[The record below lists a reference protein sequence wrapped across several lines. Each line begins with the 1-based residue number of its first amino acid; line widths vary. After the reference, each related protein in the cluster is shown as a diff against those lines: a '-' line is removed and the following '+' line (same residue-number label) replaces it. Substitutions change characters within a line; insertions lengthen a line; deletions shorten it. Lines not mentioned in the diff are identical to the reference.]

1 MMQRPCI
8 AEKGSKRVLLVDG
21 KPFIMLAGEVHNS
34 DSSSPAY
41 MEHIWDTADALGM
54 NSLLLPVTWEIIEP
68 VEGEFHFEVVDQLI
82 DQARAHNMRIGV
94 LWFGSFKNA
103 ECMYVPEWVK
113 RDTERFHRAQIVKGK
128 NKAGRRVSPTLPVTI
143 PYTSIS
149 YLSENTMQADA
160 RAFAKLM
167 EHIGAYDG
175 EHGTVITVQ
184 VENETGLL
192 GNAREVSDEADAA
205 FAENVPQEFV
215 TYMKEHTEYMEE
227 DVRAAVEAGA
237 MSGSWREVFGAV
249 AEELFSAYHIASYV
263 EYVAKAGK
271 EVYDLPMAV
280 NCWLDKE
287 ADHPGDYPSGGPVAR
302 VHEVWDYCAPSID
315 VYCPDIYV
323 PYFNKVCDRFV
334 KSGTN
339 PLYIPEAATH
349 SYAAP
354 RMVYTV
360 GHYHAMC
367 YSPFGFDDIGKP
379 FSAAQGFLFGMDVTD
394 PALKTPQNFE
404 EYAALGNLLREAM
417 PLIAERYGTKELQ
430 AVSAEHETEAKAA
443 LHLPEDMN
451 PMQRMMAEAAAS
463 TKMIFGDLGV
473 TANFGSM
480 MRQRNDGALL
490 IFQTG
495 ENEVCM
501 IGEQCDISLFS
512 ADTDKTNLDILLL
525 EEGTFEKGAFIP
537 GRRFNGDESA
547 QLKLE
552 KPGALRLRW
561 FTYE

>member
-1 MMQRPCI
+1 MERPCI
-8 AEKGSKRVLLVDG
+8 AEKGNQKVLLVDG
-21 KPFIMLAGEVHNS
+21 KPFIMLAGEIHNS

-41 MEHIWDTADALGM
+41 MEQIWKIADDLGM
-54 NSLLLPVTWEIIEP
+54 NSLLLPVTWEMVEP
-68 VEGEFHFEVVDQLI
+68 VEGEFHFEVLDQLI
-82 DQARAHNMRIGV
+82 DQAREYGMKIGI

-103 ECMYVPEWVK
+103 ECMYAPEWVK
-113 RDTERFHRAQIVKGK
+113 RDLERFHRGQIVKGK

-143 PYTSIS
+143 PYTTIS
-149 YLSENTMQADA
+149 YLSENAMQADA
-160 RAFAKLM
+160 RAFGRM
-167 EHIGAYDG
+167 MQHVCEYD
-175 EHGTVITVQ
+175 EAEGTVITVQ

-205 FAENVPQEFV
+205 FAGEVPQEFAS
-215 TYMKEHTEYMEE
+215 YMRSHTEYMEE

-237 MSGSWREVFGAV
+237 EKGSWSEVFGAA
-249 AEELFSAYHIASYV
+249 AEEIFSAYHVASFV

-271 EVYDLPMAV
+271 DAYDLPMTV
-280 NCWLDKE
+280 NCWLDKA
-287 ADHPGDYPSGGPVAR
+287 ADTPGDYPSGGPVAR

-334 KSGTN
+334 KGGTN

-379 FSAAQGFLFGMDVTD
+379 FSSVQGYLFGMDVTD

-404 EYAALGNLLREAM
+404 EYAALGKILREAM
-417 PLIAERYGTKELQ
+417 PLLAERYGTTDLQ
-430 AVSAEHETEAKAA
+430 AVCAEREAEKKKS
-443 LHLPEDMN
+443 LGLPEDMN
-451 PMQRMMAEAAAS
+451 PMERLMAEAAAT

-473 TANFGSM
+473 SAGFGGM
-480 MRQRNDGALL
+480 MRPRNDGVLL
-490 IFQTG
+490 VCRTK
-495 ENEVCM
+495 ENEVYM
-501 IGEQCDISLFS
+501 IGEQCDIQLFS
-512 ADTDKTNLDILLL
+512 ADREKTNLDILRV
-525 EEGTFEKGAFIP
+525 EEGTFENGAFVP
-537 GRRFNGDESA
+537 GRRFNGDEAA
-547 QLKLE
+547 QLKLD
-552 KPGALRLRW
+552 KPGVLRLQW

>member
-1 MMQRPCI
+1 MERPCI
-8 AEKGSKRVLLVDG
+8 AEKGNQKVLLVDG

-41 MEHIWDTADALGM
+41 MEQIWKIAEELGM
-54 NSLLLPVTWEIIEP
+54 NSLLLPVTWEMVEP
-68 VEGEFHFEVVDQLI
+68 VEGEFHFEVLDQLI
-82 DQARAHNMRIGV
+82 DQAREHGMKIGL

-103 ECMYVPEWVK
+103 ECMYAPEWVK
-113 RDTERFHRAQIVKGK
+113 RDQERFHRGQIVKGK

-143 PYTSIS
+143 PYTTIS
-149 YLSENTMQADA
+149 YLSENAMQADA
-160 RAFAKLM
+160 RAFGKM
-167 EHIGAYDG
+167 MQHVREYDEAY
-175 EHGTVITVQ
+175 GTVITVQ

-205 FAENVPQEFV
+205 FAGEVPQEFAS
-215 TYMKEHTEYMEE
+215 YMRSHTEYMEE

-237 MSGSWREVFGAV
+237 EKGSWRDVFGTA
-249 AEELFSAYHIASYV
+249 AEEIFSAYHVASFV

-271 EVYDLPMAV
+271 DAYDLPMAV
-280 NCWLDKE
+280 NCWLDKA
-287 ADHPGDYPSGGPVAR
+287 ADTPGDYPSGGPVAR

-379 FSAAQGFLFGMDVTD
+379 FSAAQGYLFGMDVTD

-404 EYAALGNLLREAM
+404 EYAALGKILREAM
-417 PLIAERYGTKELQ
+417 PLLAERYGTTDLQ
-430 AVSAEHETEAKAA
+430 AVCAEREAEKKKS
-443 LHLPEDMN
+443 LGLPEDMN
-451 PMQRMMAEAAAS
+451 PMERMLAEAAAA

-473 TANFGSM
+473 SAGFGGM
-480 MRQRNDGALL
+480 MRPRNDGALL
-490 IFQTG
+490 VCRTK
-495 ENEVCM
+495 ENEVYM
-501 IGEQCDISLFS
+501 IGEQCDIQLFS
-512 ADTDKTNLDILLL
+512 TDSEKTNLDILRL
-525 EEGTFEKGAFIP
+525 EEGTFENGVFVP
-537 GRRFNGDESA
+537 GRRFNGDETA
-547 QLKLE
+547 QLKLD
-552 KPGALRLRW
+552 KPGVLRLQW

>member
-1 MMQRPCI
+1 M
-8 AEKGSKRVLLVDG
+8 
-21 KPFIMLAGEVHNS
+21 
-34 DSSSPAY
+34 
-41 MEHIWDTADALGM
+41 
-54 NSLLLPVTWEIIEP
+54 TWEMVEP
-68 VEGEFHFEVVDQLI
+68 VEGEFHFEVLDQLI
-82 DQARAHNMRIGV
+82 DQAREYGMKIGI

-103 ECMYVPEWVK
+103 ECMYAPEWVK
-113 RDTERFHRAQIVKGK
+113 RDLERFHRGQIVKGK

-143 PYTSIS
+143 PYTTIS
-149 YLSENTMQADA
+149 YLSENAMQADA
-160 RAFAKLM
+160 RAFGKM
-167 EHIGAYDG
+167 MQHVREYD
-175 EHGTVITVQ
+175 EAEGTVITVQ

-205 FAENVPQEFV
+205 FAGEVPQEFAS
-215 TYMKEHTEYMEE
+215 YMRSHTEYMEE
-227 DVRAAVEAGA
+227 DIRAAVEAGA
-237 MSGSWREVFGAV
+237 EKGSWSEVFGAA
-249 AEELFSAYHIASYV
+249 AEEIFSAYHVTSFV

-271 EVYDLPMAV
+271 DAYDLPMTA
-280 NCWLDKE
+280 NCWLDKA
-287 ADHPGDYPSGGPVAR
+287 ADTPGDYPSGGPVTR

-379 FSAAQGFLFGMDVTD
+379 FSAAQGYLFGMDVTD

-404 EYAALGNLLREAM
+404 EYAALGKILREAM
-417 PLIAERYGTKELQ
+417 PLLAERYGTTDLQ
-430 AVSAEHETEAKAA
+430 AVCAERETEKKKS
-443 LHLPEDMN
+443 LGLPEDMK
-451 PMQRMMAEAAAS
+451 PMERLMAEAAAT

-473 TANFGSM
+473 SAGFGGM
-480 MRQRNDGALL
+480 MRPRNDGVLL
-490 IFQTG
+490 VCRTK
-495 ENEVCM
+495 ENEVYM
-501 IGEQCDISLFS
+501 IGEQCDIQLFS
-512 ADTDKTNLDILLL
+512 ADSEKTNLDILRL
-525 EEGTFEKGAFIP
+525 EEGTFEHGAFVP
-537 GRRFNGDESA
+537 GRRFNGDEAA
-547 QLKLE
+547 QLKLD
-552 KPGALRLRW
+552 KPGVLRLQW

>member
-1 MMQRPCI
+1 MERPCI
-8 AEKGSKRVLLVDG
+8 AEKGNQKVLLVDG
-21 KPFIMLAGEVHNS
+21 KPFIMLAGEIHNS

-41 MEHIWDTADALGM
+41 MEQIWKIADDLGM
-54 NSLLLPVTWEIIEP
+54 NSLLLPVTWEMVEP
-68 VEGEFHFEVVDQLI
+68 VEGEFHFEVLDQLI
-82 DQARAHNMRIGV
+82 DQAREYGMKIGI

-103 ECMYVPEWVK
+103 ECMYAPEWVK
-113 RDTERFHRAQIVKGK
+113 RDLERFHRGQIVKGK

-143 PYTSIS
+143 PYTTIS
-149 YLSENTMQADA
+149 YLSENAMQADA
-160 RAFAKLM
+160 RAFGKM
-167 EHIGAYDG
+167 MQHVCEYD
-175 EHGTVITVQ
+175 EAEGTVITVQ

-205 FAENVPQEFV
+205 FAGEVPQEFAS
-215 TYMKEHTEYMEE
+215 YMRSHTEYMEE

-237 MSGSWREVFGAV
+237 EKGSWSEVFGAA
-249 AEELFSAYHIASYV
+249 AEEIFSAYHVASFV

-271 EVYDLPMAV
+271 DAYDLPMTV
-280 NCWLDKE
+280 NCWLDKA
-287 ADHPGDYPSGGPVAR
+287 ADTPGDYPSGGPVAR

-334 KSGTN
+334 KGGTN

-379 FSAAQGFLFGMDVTD
+379 FSAAQGYLFGMDVTD

-404 EYAALGNLLREAM
+404 EYAALGKILREAM
-417 PLIAERYGTKELQ
+417 PLLAERYGTTDLQ
-430 AVSAEHETEAKAA
+430 AVCAEREAEKKKS
-443 LHLPEDMN
+443 LGLPEDMN
-451 PMQRMMAEAAAS
+451 PMERLMAEAAAS

-473 TANFGSM
+473 SAGFGGM
-480 MRQRNDGALL
+480 MRPRNDGVLL
-490 IFQTG
+490 VCRTK
-495 ENEVCM
+495 ENEVYM
-501 IGEQCDISLFS
+501 IGEQCDIQLFS
-512 ADTDKTNLDILLL
+512 ADSEKTNLDILRL
-525 EEGTFEKGAFIP
+525 EEGTFENGAFVP
-537 GRRFNGDESA
+537 GRRFNGDEAA
-547 QLKLE
+547 QLKLD
-552 KPGALRLRW
+552 KPGVLRLQW

>member
-1 MMQRPCI
+1 MERPCI
-8 AEKGSKRVLLVDG
+8 AEKGNQKVLLVDG

-41 MEHIWDTADALGM
+41 MEQIWKIADDLGM
-54 NSLLLPVTWEIIEP
+54 NSLLLPVTWEMVEP
-68 VEGEFHFEVVDQLI
+68 VEGEFHFEVLDQLI
-82 DQARAHNMRIGV
+82 DQAREYGMKIGI

-103 ECMYVPEWVK
+103 ECMYAPEWVK
-113 RDTERFHRAQIVKGK
+113 RDLERFHRGQIVKGK

-143 PYTSIS
+143 PYTTIS
-149 YLSENTMQADA
+149 YLSENAMQADA
-160 RAFAKLM
+160 RAFGKM
-167 EHIGAYDG
+167 MQHVCEYD
-175 EHGTVITVQ
+175 EAEGTVITVQ

-205 FAENVPQEFV
+205 FAGEVPQEFAS
-215 TYMKEHTEYMEE
+215 YMRSHTEYMEE
-227 DVRAAVEAGA
+227 DIRAAVEAGA
-237 MSGSWREVFGAV
+237 EKGSWSEVFGAA
-249 AEELFSAYHIASYV
+249 AEEIFSAYHVASFV

-271 EVYDLPMAV
+271 DAYDLPMTV
-280 NCWLDKE
+280 NCWLDKA
-287 ADHPGDYPSGGPVAR
+287 ADTPGDYPSGGPVAR

-334 KSGTN
+334 KGGTN

-379 FSAAQGFLFGMDVTD
+379 FSAAQGYLFGMDVTD

-404 EYAALGNLLREAM
+404 EYAALGKILREAM
-417 PLIAERYGTKELQ
+417 PLLAERYGTTDLQ
-430 AVSAEHETEAKAA
+430 AVCAERETEKKKS
-443 LHLPEDMN
+443 LGLPEDMN
-451 PMQRMMAEAAAS
+451 PMERMMAEAAAT

-473 TANFGSM
+473 SAGFGGM
-480 MRQRNDGALL
+480 MRPRNDGVLL
-490 IFQTG
+490 VCRTK
-495 ENEVCM
+495 ENEVYM
-501 IGEQCDISLFS
+501 IGEQCDIQLFS
-512 ADTDKTNLDILLL
+512 ADSEKTNLDILRV
-525 EEGTFEKGAFIP
+525 EEGTFENGAFVP
-537 GRRFNGDESA
+537 GRRFNGDEAA
-547 QLKLE
+547 QLKLD
-552 KPGALRLRW
+552 KPGVLRLQW

>member
-1 MMQRPCI
+1 MERPCI
-8 AEKGSKRVLLVDG
+8 AEKGNQKVLLVDG

-41 MEHIWDTADALGM
+41 MEQIWKIAEELGM
-54 NSLLLPVTWEIIEP
+54 NSLLLPVTWEMVEP
-68 VEGEFHFEVVDQLI
+68 VEGEFHFEVLDQLI
-82 DQARAHNMRIGV
+82 DQAREYGMKIGL

-103 ECMYVPEWVK
+103 ECMYAPEWVK
-113 RDTERFHRAQIVKGK
+113 RDLERFHRGQIVKGK

-143 PYTSIS
+143 PYTTIS
-149 YLSENTMQADA
+149 YLSENAMQADA
-160 RAFAKLM
+160 RAFGKM
-167 EHIGAYDG
+167 MQHVREYDEAY
-175 EHGTVITVQ
+175 GTVITVQ

-205 FAENVPQEFV
+205 FAGEVPQEFAS
-215 TYMKEHTEYMEE
+215 YMRSHTEYMEE

-237 MSGSWREVFGAV
+237 EKGSWSEVFGAV
-249 AEELFSAYHIASYV
+249 AEEIFSAYHVASFV

-271 EVYDLPMAV
+271 DAYDLPMAV
-280 NCWLDKE
+280 NCWLDKA
-287 ADHPGDYPSGGPVAR
+287 ADTLGDYPSGGPVAR

-379 FSAAQGFLFGMDVTD
+379 FSAAQGYLFGMDVTD

-404 EYAALGNLLREAM
+404 EYAALGKILREAM
-417 PLIAERYGTKELQ
+417 PLLAERYGTTDLQ
-430 AVSAEHETEAKAA
+430 AVCAEREAEKKKS
-443 LHLPEDMN
+443 LGLPEDMN
-451 PMQRMMAEAAAS
+451 PMERMLAEAAAA

-473 TANFGSM
+473 SAGFGGM
-480 MRQRNDGALL
+480 MRPRNDGALL
-490 IFQTG
+490 VCRTK
-495 ENEVCM
+495 ENEVYM
-501 IGEQCDISLFS
+501 IGEQCDIQLFS
-512 ADTDKTNLDILLL
+512 TDSEKTNLDILRL
-525 EEGTFEKGAFIP
+525 EEGTFENGVFVP
-537 GRRFNGDESA
+537 GRRFNGDETA
-547 QLKLE
+547 QLKLD
-552 KPGALRLRW
+552 KPGVLRLQW

>member
-1 MMQRPCI
+1 MERPCI
-8 AEKGSKRVLLVDG
+8 AEKGNQKVLLVDG
-21 KPFIMLAGEVHNS
+21 KPFIMLAGEIHNS

-41 MEHIWDTADALGM
+41 MEQIWKIADDLGM
-54 NSLLLPVTWEIIEP
+54 NSLLLPVTWEMVEP
-68 VEGEFHFEVVDQLI
+68 VEGEFHFEVLDQLI
-82 DQARAHNMRIGV
+82 DQAREYGMKIGI

-103 ECMYVPEWVK
+103 ECMYAPEWVK
-113 RDTERFHRAQIVKGK
+113 RDLERFHRGQIVKGK

-143 PYTSIS
+143 PYTTIS
-149 YLSENTMQADA
+149 YLSENAMQADA
-160 RAFAKLM
+160 RAFGKM
-167 EHIGAYDG
+167 MQHVCEYD
-175 EHGTVITVQ
+175 EAEGTVITVQ

-205 FAENVPQEFV
+205 FAGEVPQEFAS
-215 TYMKEHTEYMEE
+215 YMRSHTEYMEE
-227 DVRAAVEAGA
+227 DIRAAVEAGA
-237 MSGSWREVFGAV
+237 EKGSWSEVFGAA
-249 AEELFSAYHIASYV
+249 AEEIFSAYHVASFV

-271 EVYDLPMAV
+271 DAYDLPMTA
-280 NCWLDKE
+280 NCWLDK
-287 ADHPGDYPSGGPVAR
+287 AVDTPGDYPSGGPVAR

-323 PYFNKVCDRFV
+323 PYFNKVCDSFV

-379 FSAAQGFLFGMDVTD
+379 FSAAQGYLFGMDVTD

-404 EYAALGNLLREAM
+404 EYAALGKILREAM
-417 PLIAERYGTKELQ
+417 PLLAERYGTTDLQ
-430 AVSAEHETEAKAA
+430 AVCAERETEKKKS
-443 LHLPEDMN
+443 LGLPEDMK
-451 PMQRMMAEAAAS
+451 PMERMMAEAAAT

-473 TANFGSM
+473 SAGFGGM
-480 MRQRNDGALL
+480 MRPRNDGVLL
-490 IFQTG
+490 VCRTK
-495 ENEVCM
+495 ENEVYM
-501 IGEQCDISLFS
+501 IGEQCDIQLFS
-512 ADTDKTNLDILLL
+512 ADSEKTNLDILRL
-525 EEGTFEKGAFIP
+525 EEGTFEHGAFVP
-537 GRRFNGDESA
+537 GRRFNGDEAA
-547 QLKLE
+547 QLKLD
-552 KPGALRLRW
+552 KPGVLRLQW

>member
-1 MMQRPCI
+1 MERPCI
-8 AEKGSKRVLLVDG
+8 AEKGNQKVLLVDG
-21 KPFIMLAGEVHNS
+21 KPFIMLAGEIHNS

-41 MEHIWDTADALGM
+41 MEQIWKIADDLGM
-54 NSLLLPVTWEIIEP
+54 NSLLLPVTWEMVEP
-68 VEGEFHFEVVDQLI
+68 VEGEFHFEVLDQLI
-82 DQARAHNMRIGV
+82 DQAREYGMKIGI

-103 ECMYVPEWVK
+103 ECMYAPEWVK
-113 RDTERFHRAQIVKGK
+113 RNLERFHRGQIVKGK

-143 PYTSIS
+143 PYTTIS
-149 YLSENTMQADA
+149 YLSENAMQADA
-160 RAFAKLM
+160 RAFGKM
-167 EHIGAYDG
+167 MQHVCEYD
-175 EHGTVITVQ
+175 EAEGTVITVQ

-205 FAENVPQEFV
+205 FAGEVPQEFAS
-215 TYMKEHTEYMEE
+215 YMRSHTEYMEE

-237 MSGSWREVFGAV
+237 EKGSWSEVFGAA
-249 AEELFSAYHIASYV
+249 AEEIFSAYHVASFV

-271 EVYDLPMAV
+271 DAYDLPMTV
-280 NCWLDKE
+280 NCWLDKA
-287 ADHPGDYPSGGPVAR
+287 ADTPGDYPSGGPVAR

-334 KSGTN
+334 KGGTN

-379 FSAAQGFLFGMDVTD
+379 FSAAQGYLFGMDVTD

-404 EYAALGNLLREAM
+404 EYAALGKILREAM
-417 PLIAERYGTKELQ
+417 PLLAERYGTTDLQ
-430 AVSAEHETEAKAA
+430 AVCAEREAEKKKS
-443 LHLPEDMN
+443 LGLPEDMN
-451 PMQRMMAEAAAS
+451 PMERLMAEAAAS

-473 TANFGSM
+473 SAGFGGM
-480 MRQRNDGALL
+480 MRPRNDGVLL
-490 IFQTG
+490 VCRTK
-495 ENEVCM
+495 ENEVYM
-501 IGEQCDISLFS
+501 IGEQCDIQLFS
-512 ADTDKTNLDILLL
+512 ADSEKTNLDILRL
-525 EEGTFEKGAFIP
+525 EEGTIENGAFVP
-537 GRRFNGDESA
+537 GRRFNGDEAA
-547 QLKLE
+547 QLKLD
-552 KPGALRLRW
+552 KPGVLRLQW

>member
-1 MMQRPCI
+1 MERPCI
-8 AEKGSKRVLLVDG
+8 AEKGNQKVLLVDG
-21 KPFIMLAGEVHNS
+21 KPFIMLAGEIHNS

-41 MEHIWDTADALGM
+41 MEQIWKIADDLGM
-54 NSLLLPVTWEIIEP
+54 NSLLLPVTWEMVEP
-68 VEGEFHFEVVDQLI
+68 VEGEFHFEVLDQLI
-82 DQARAHNMRIGV
+82 DQAREYGMKIGI

-103 ECMYVPEWVK
+103 ECMYAPEWVK
-113 RDTERFHRAQIVKGK
+113 RDLERFHRGQIVKGK

-143 PYTSIS
+143 PYTTIS
-149 YLSENTMQADA
+149 YLSENAMQADA
-160 RAFAKLM
+160 RAFGRM
-167 EHIGAYDG
+167 MQHVCEYD
-175 EHGTVITVQ
+175 EAEGTVITVQ

-205 FAENVPQEFV
+205 FAGEVPQEFAS
-215 TYMKEHTEYMEE
+215 YMRSHTEYMEE

-237 MSGSWREVFGAV
+237 EKGSWSEVFGAA
-249 AEELFSAYHIASYV
+249 AEEIFSAYHVASFV

-271 EVYDLPMAV
+271 DAYDLPMTV
-280 NCWLDKE
+280 NCWLDKA
-287 ADHPGDYPSGGPVAR
+287 ADTPGDYPSGGPVAR

-334 KSGTN
+334 KGGTN

-379 FSAAQGFLFGMDVTD
+379 FSAAQGYLFGMDVTD

-404 EYAALGNLLREAM
+404 EYAALGKILREAM
-417 PLIAERYGTKELQ
+417 PLLAERYGTTDLQ
-430 AVSAEHETEAKAA
+430 AVCAEREAEKKKS
-443 LHLPEDMN
+443 LGLPEDMN
-451 PMQRMMAEAAAS
+451 PMERLMAEAAAT

-473 TANFGSM
+473 SAGFGGM
-480 MRQRNDGALL
+480 MRPRNDGVLL
-490 IFQTG
+490 VCRTK
-495 ENEVCM
+495 ENEVYM
-501 IGEQCDISLFS
+501 IGEQCDIQLFS
-512 ADTDKTNLDILLL
+512 ADSEKTNLDILRV
-525 EEGTFEKGAFIP
+525 EEGTFEHGAFVP
-537 GRRFNGDESA
+537 GRRFNGDEAA
-547 QLKLE
+547 QLKLD
-552 KPGALRLRW
+552 KPGVLRLQW

>member
-1 MMQRPCI
+1 MERPCI
-8 AEKGSKRVLLVDG
+8 AEKGNQKVLLVDG
-21 KPFIMLAGEVHNS
+21 KPFIMLAGEIHNS

-41 MEHIWDTADALGM
+41 MEQIWKIADDLGM
-54 NSLLLPVTWEIIEP
+54 NSLLLPVTWEMVEP
-68 VEGEFHFEVVDQLI
+68 VEGEFHFEVLDQLI
-82 DQARAHNMRIGV
+82 DQAREYGMKIGI

-103 ECMYVPEWVK
+103 ECMYAPEWVK
-113 RDTERFHRAQIVKGK
+113 RDLERFHRGQIVKGK

-143 PYTSIS
+143 PYTTIS
-149 YLSENTMQADA
+149 YLSENAMQADA
-160 RAFAKLM
+160 RAFGKM
-167 EHIGAYDG
+167 MQHVCEYD
-175 EHGTVITVQ
+175 EAEGTVITVQ

-205 FAENVPQEFV
+205 FAGEVPQEFAS
-215 TYMKEHTEYMEE
+215 YMRSHTEYMEE

-237 MSGSWREVFGAV
+237 EKGSWSEVFGAA
-249 AEELFSAYHIASYV
+249 AEEIFSAYHVASFV

-271 EVYDLPMAV
+271 DAYDLPMTV
-280 NCWLDKE
+280 NCWLDKA
-287 ADHPGDYPSGGPVAR
+287 ADTPGDYPSGGPIAR

-334 KSGTN
+334 KGGTN

-379 FSAAQGFLFGMDVTD
+379 FSAAQGYLFGMDVTD

-404 EYAALGNLLREAM
+404 EYAALGKILREAM
-417 PLIAERYGTKELQ
+417 PLLAERYGTTDLQ
-430 AVSAEHETEAKAA
+430 AVCAEREAEKKKS
-443 LHLPEDMN
+443 LGLPEDMN
-451 PMQRMMAEAAAS
+451 PMERLMAEAAAT

-473 TANFGSM
+473 SAGFGGM
-480 MRQRNDGALL
+480 MRPRNDGVLL
-490 IFQTG
+490 VCRTK
-495 ENEVCM
+495 ENEVYM
-501 IGEQCDISLFS
+501 IGEQCDIQLFS
-512 ADTDKTNLDILLL
+512 ADSEKMNLDILRV
-525 EEGTFEKGAFIP
+525 EEGTFENGAFVP
-537 GRRFNGDESA
+537 GRRFNGDEAA
-547 QLKLE
+547 QLKLD
-552 KPGALRLRW
+552 KPGVLRLQW

>member
-1 MMQRPCI
+1 MERPCI
-8 AEKGSKRVLLVDG
+8 AEKGNQKVLLVDG

-41 MEHIWDTADALGM
+41 MEQIWKIAEELGM
-54 NSLLLPVTWEIIEP
+54 NSLLLPVTWEMVEL
-68 VEGEFHFEVVDQLI
+68 VEGEFHFEILDQLI
-82 DQARAHNMRIGV
+82 DQAREHGMKIGL

-103 ECMYVPEWVK
+103 ECMYAPEWVK
-113 RDTERFHRAQIVKGK
+113 RDLERFHRGQIVKGK

-143 PYTSIS
+143 PYTTIS
-149 YLSENTMQADA
+149 YLSENAMQADA
-160 RAFAKLM
+160 RAFGKM
-167 EHIGAYDG
+167 MQHVREYDEAY
-175 EHGTVITVQ
+175 GTVITVQ

-205 FAENVPQEFV
+205 FAGEVPQEFAS
-215 TYMKEHTEYMEE
+215 YMRSHTEYMEE
-227 DVRAAVEAGA
+227 DIRAAVEAGA
-237 MSGSWREVFGAV
+237 EKGSWSEVFGAA
-249 AEELFSAYHIASYV
+249 AEEIFSAYHVASFV

-271 EVYDLPMAV
+271 VAYDLPMTA
-280 NCWLDKE
+280 NCWLDKA
-287 ADHPGDYPSGGPVAR
+287 ADTPGDYPSGGPVAR

-379 FSAAQGFLFGMDVTD
+379 FSAAQGYLFGMDVTD

-404 EYAALGNLLREAM
+404 EYAVLGKILREAM
-417 PLIAERYGTKELQ
+417 PLLAERYGTTDLQ
-430 AVSAEHETEAKAA
+430 AVCAEREAEKKKS
-443 LHLPEDMN
+443 LGLPEDMN
-451 PMQRMMAEAAAS
+451 PMERMLAEAAAA

-473 TANFGSM
+473 SVGFGGM
-480 MRQRNDGALL
+480 MRPRNDGALL
-490 IFQTG
+490 VCRTK
-495 ENEVCM
+495 ENEVYM
-501 IGEQCDISLFS
+501 IGEQCDIQLFS
-512 ADTDKTNLDILLL
+512 TDSEKTNLDILRL
-525 EEGTFEKGAFIP
+525 EEGTFENGVFVP
-537 GRRFNGDESA
+537 GRRFNGDETA
-547 QLKLE
+547 QLKLD
-552 KPGALRLRW
+552 KPGVLRLQW

>member
-1 MMQRPCI
+1 MERPCI
-8 AEKGSKRVLLVDG
+8 TEKGNQKVLLVDG
-21 KPFIMLAGEVHNS
+21 KPFIMLAGEIHNS

-41 MEHIWDTADALGM
+41 MEQIWKIADDLGM
-54 NSLLLPVTWEIIEP
+54 NSLLLPVTWEMVEP
-68 VEGEFHFEVVDQLI
+68 VEGEFHFEVLDQLI
-82 DQARAHNMRIGV
+82 DQAREYGMKIGL

-103 ECMYVPEWVK
+103 ECMYAPEWVK
-113 RDTERFHRAQIVKGK
+113 RDLERFHRGQIVKGK

-143 PYTSIS
+143 PYTTIS
-149 YLSENTMQADA
+149 YLSENAMQADA
-160 RAFAKLM
+160 RAFGKM
-167 EHIGAYDG
+167 MQHVREYDEAY
-175 EHGTVITVQ
+175 GTVITVQ

-205 FAENVPQEFV
+205 FAGEVPQEFASD
-215 TYMKEHTEYMEE
+215 MRSHTEYMEE

-237 MSGSWREVFGAV
+237 EKGSWSEVFGAV
-249 AEELFSAYHIASYV
+249 AEEIFSAYHVASFV

-271 EVYDLPMAV
+271 DAYDLPMAV
-280 NCWLDKE
+280 NCWLDKA
-287 ADHPGDYPSGGPVAR
+287 ADTLGDYPSGGPVAR

-379 FSAAQGFLFGMDVTD
+379 FSAAQGYLFGMDVTD

-404 EYAALGNLLREAM
+404 EYAALGKILREAM
-417 PLIAERYGTKELQ
+417 PLLAERYGTTDLQ
-430 AVSAEHETEAKAA
+430 AVCAEREAEKKKS
-443 LHLPEDMN
+443 LGLPEDMN
-451 PMQRMMAEAAAS
+451 PMERMMAEAAAA

-473 TANFGSM
+473 SAGFGGM
-480 MRQRNDGALL
+480 MRPRNDGALL
-490 IFQTG
+490 VCRTK
-495 ENEVCM
+495 ENEVYM
-501 IGEQCDISLFS
+501 IGEQCDIQLFS
-512 ADTDKTNLDILLL
+512 TDSEKTNLDILRL
-525 EEGTFEKGAFIP
+525 EEGTFENGVFVP
-537 GRRFNGDESA
+537 GRRFNGDETA
-547 QLKLE
+547 QLKLD
-552 KPGALRLRW
+552 KPGVLRLQW

>member
-1 MMQRPCI
+1 MERPCI
-8 AEKGSKRVLLVDG
+8 AEKGNQKVLLVDG
-21 KPFIMLAGEVHNS
+21 KPFIMLAGEIHNS

-41 MEHIWDTADALGM
+41 MEQIWKIADDLGM
-54 NSLLLPVTWEIIEP
+54 NSLLLPVTWEMVEP
-68 VEGEFHFEVVDQLI
+68 VEGEFHFEVLDQLI
-82 DQARAHNMRIGV
+82 DQAREYGMKIGI

-103 ECMYVPEWVK
+103 ECMYAPEWVK
-113 RDTERFHRAQIVKGK
+113 RDLERFHRGQIVKGK

-143 PYTSIS
+143 PYTTIS
-149 YLSENTMQADA
+149 YLSENAMQADA
-160 RAFAKLM
+160 RAFGRM
-167 EHIGAYDG
+167 MQHVCEYD
-175 EHGTVITVQ
+175 EAEGTVITVQ

-205 FAENVPQEFV
+205 FAGEVPQEFAS
-215 TYMKEHTEYMEE
+215 YMRSHTEYMEE
-227 DVRAAVEAGA
+227 DVRAAVEAGTEK
-237 MSGSWREVFGAV
+237 GSWSEVFGAA
-249 AEELFSAYHIASYV
+249 AEEIFSAYHVASFV

-271 EVYDLPMAV
+271 DAYDLPMTV
-280 NCWLDKE
+280 NCWLDKA
-287 ADHPGDYPSGGPVAR
+287 ADTPGDYPSGGPVAR

-334 KSGTN
+334 KGGTN

-379 FSAAQGFLFGMDVTD
+379 FSSVQGYLFGMDVTD

-404 EYAALGNLLREAM
+404 EYAALGKILREAM
-417 PLIAERYGTKELQ
+417 PLLAERYGTTDLQ
-430 AVSAEHETEAKAA
+430 AVCAEREAEKKKS
-443 LHLPEDMN
+443 LGLPEDMN
-451 PMQRMMAEAAAS
+451 PMERMMAEAAAT

-473 TANFGSM
+473 SAGFGGM
-480 MRQRNDGALL
+480 MRPRNDGVLL
-490 IFQTG
+490 VCRTK
-495 ENEVCM
+495 ENEVYM
-501 IGEQCDISLFS
+501 IGEQCDIQLFS
-512 ADTDKTNLDILLL
+512 ADSEKTNLDILRV
-525 EEGTFEKGAFIP
+525 EEGTFENGAFVP
-537 GRRFNGDESA
+537 GRRFNGDEAA
-547 QLKLE
+547 QLKLD
-552 KPGALRLRW
+552 KPGVLRLQW

>member
-1 MMQRPCI
+1 MERPCI
-8 AEKGSKRVLLVDG
+8 TEKGNQKVLLVDG

-41 MEHIWDTADALGM
+41 MEQIWKIADDLGM
-54 NSLLLPVTWEIIEP
+54 NSLLLPVTWEMVEP
-68 VEGEFHFEVVDQLI
+68 VDGEFHFEVLDQLI
-82 DQARAHNMRIGV
+82 DQAREYGMKIGI

-103 ECMYVPEWVK
+103 ECMYAPEWVK
-113 RDTERFHRAQIVKGK
+113 RDLERFHRGQIVKGK

-143 PYTSIS
+143 PYTTIS
-149 YLSENTMQADA
+149 YLSENAMQADA
-160 RAFAKLM
+160 RAFRKM
-167 EHIGAYDG
+167 MQHVCEYD
-175 EHGTVITVQ
+175 EAEGTVITVQ

-205 FAENVPQEFV
+205 FAGEVPQEFAS
-215 TYMKEHTEYMEE
+215 YMRSHTEYMEE

-237 MSGSWREVFGAV
+237 EKGSWSEVFGAA
-249 AEELFSAYHIASYV
+249 AEEIFSAYHVASFV

-271 EVYDLPMAV
+271 DAYDLPMTA
-280 NCWLDKE
+280 NCWLDKA
-287 ADHPGDYPSGGPVAR
+287 ADTPGDYPSGGPVAR

-323 PYFNKVCDRFV
+323 PYFNKVCDSFV

-379 FSAAQGFLFGMDVTD
+379 FSAAQGYLFGMDVTD

-404 EYAALGNLLREAM
+404 EYAALGKILREAM
-417 PLIAERYGTKELQ
+417 PLLAERYGTTDLQ
-430 AVSAEHETEAKAA
+430 AVCAEREAEKKKS
-443 LHLPEDMN
+443 LGLPEDMN
-451 PMQRMMAEAAAS
+451 PMERMMAEAAAT

-473 TANFGSM
+473 SAGFGGM
-480 MRQRNDGALL
+480 MRPRNDGVLL
-490 IFQTG
+490 VCRTK
-495 ENEVCM
+495 ENEVYM
-501 IGEQCDISLFS
+501 IGEQCDIQLFS
-512 ADTDKTNLDILLL
+512 ADSEKTNLDILRL
-525 EEGTFEKGAFIP
+525 EEGTFEKGAFVP
-537 GRRFNGDESA
+537 GRRFNGDEAA
-547 QLKLE
+547 QLKLD
-552 KPGALRLRW
+552 KPGVLRLQW

>member
-1 MMQRPCI
+1 MERPCI
-8 AEKGSKRVLLVDG
+8 TEKGNQKVLLVDG
-21 KPFIMLAGEVHNS
+21 KPFIMLAGEIHNS

-41 MEHIWDTADALGM
+41 MEQIWKIADDLGM
-54 NSLLLPVTWEIIEP
+54 NSLLLPVTWEMVEP
-68 VEGEFHFEVVDQLI
+68 VEGEFHFEVLDQLI
-82 DQARAHNMRIGV
+82 DQAREYGMKIGI

-103 ECMYVPEWVK
+103 ECMYAPEWVK
-113 RDTERFHRAQIVKGK
+113 RDLERFHRGQIVKGK

-143 PYTSIS
+143 PYTTIS
-149 YLSENTMQADA
+149 YLSENAMQADA
-160 RAFAKLM
+160 RAFGKM
-167 EHIGAYDG
+167 MQHVCEYD
-175 EHGTVITVQ
+175 EAEGTVITVQ

-205 FAENVPQEFV
+205 FAGEVPQEFAS
-215 TYMKEHTEYMEE
+215 YMRSHTEYMEE

-237 MSGSWREVFGAV
+237 EKGSWSEVFGAV
-249 AEELFSAYHIASYV
+249 AEEIFSAYHVASFV

-271 EVYDLPMAV
+271 DAYDLPMAV
-280 NCWLDKE
+280 NCWLDKA
-287 ADHPGDYPSGGPVAR
+287 ADTPGDYPSGGPVAR

-379 FSAAQGFLFGMDVTD
+379 FSAAQGYLFGMDVTD

-404 EYAALGNLLREAM
+404 EYAVLGKILREAM
-417 PLIAERYGTKELQ
+417 PLLAERYGTTDLQ
-430 AVSAEHETEAKAA
+430 AVCAEREAEKKKS
-443 LHLPEDMN
+443 LGLPEDMN
-451 PMQRMMAEAAAS
+451 PMERMLAEAAAA

-473 TANFGSM
+473 SVGFGGM
-480 MRQRNDGALL
+480 MRPRNDGALL
-490 IFQTG
+490 VCRTK
-495 ENEVCM
+495 ENEVYM
-501 IGEQCDISLFS
+501 IGEQCDIQLFS
-512 ADTDKTNLDILLL
+512 ADSEKMNLDILRV
-525 EEGTFEKGAFIP
+525 EEGTFENGVFVP
-537 GRRFNGDESA
+537 GRRFNGDEAA
-547 QLKLE
+547 QLKLD
-552 KPGALRLRW
+552 KPGVLRLQW

>member
-1 MMQRPCI
+1 MERPCI
-8 AEKGSKRVLLVDG
+8 TEKGNQKVLLVDG

-41 MEHIWDTADALGM
+41 MEQIWKIADDLGM
-54 NSLLLPVTWEIIEP
+54 NSLLLPVTWEMVEP
-68 VEGEFHFEVVDQLI
+68 VEGEFHFEILDQLI
-82 DQARAHNMRIGV
+82 DQAREHGMKIGL

-103 ECMYVPEWVK
+103 ECMYAPEWVK
-113 RDTERFHRAQIVKGK
+113 RDLERFHRGQIVKGK
-128 NKAGRRVSPTLPVTI
+128 NKAGRKVSPTLPVTI
-143 PYTSIS
+143 PYTTIS
-149 YLSENTMQADA
+149 YLSENAMQADA
-160 RAFAKLM
+160 RAFGKM
-167 EHIGAYDG
+167 MQHVREYDEAY
-175 EHGTVITVQ
+175 GTVITVQ

-205 FAENVPQEFV
+205 FAGEVPQEFAS
-215 TYMKEHTEYMEE
+215 YMRSHTEYMEE

-237 MSGSWREVFGAV
+237 EKSSWSEVFGAV
-249 AEELFSAYHIASYV
+249 AEEIFSAYHVASFV

-271 EVYDLPMAV
+271 DAYNLPMTV
-280 NCWLDKE
+280 NCWLDKA
-287 ADHPGDYPSGGPVAR
+287 ADTPGDYPSGGPVAR

-379 FSAAQGFLFGMDVTD
+379 FSAAQGYLFGMDVTD

-404 EYAALGNLLREAM
+404 EYAALGKILREAM
-417 PLIAERYGTKELQ
+417 PLLAERYGTTDLQ
-430 AVSAEHETEAKAA
+430 AVCAEREAEKKKS
-443 LHLPEDMN
+443 LGLPEDMN
-451 PMQRMMAEAAAS
+451 PMERMLAEAAAA

-473 TANFGSM
+473 SVGFGGM
-480 MRQRNDGALL
+480 MRPRNDGALL
-490 IFQTG
+490 VCRTK
-495 ENEVCM
+495 ENEVYM
-501 IGEQCDISLFS
+501 IGEQCDIQLFS
-512 ADTDKTNLDILLL
+512 TDSEKTNLDILRL
-525 EEGTFEKGAFIP
+525 EEGTFENGVFVP
-537 GRRFNGDESA
+537 GRRFNGDEAA
-547 QLKLE
+547 QLKLD
-552 KPGALRLRW
+552 KPGVLRLQW

>member
-1 MMQRPCI
+1 MERPCI
-8 AEKGSKRVLLVDG
+8 AEKGNQKVLLVDG
-21 KPFIMLAGEVHNS
+21 KPFIMLAGEIHNS

-41 MEHIWDTADALGM
+41 MEQIWKIADDLGM
-54 NSLLLPVTWEIIEP
+54 NSLLLPVTWEMVEP
-68 VEGEFHFEVVDQLI
+68 VEGEFHFEVLDQLI
-82 DQARAHNMRIGV
+82 DQAREYGMKIGI

-103 ECMYVPEWVK
+103 ECMYAPEWVK
-113 RDTERFHRAQIVKGK
+113 RNLERFHRGQIVKGK

-143 PYTSIS
+143 PYTTIS
-149 YLSENTMQADA
+149 YLSENAMQADA
-160 RAFAKLM
+160 RAFGKM
-167 EHIGAYDG
+167 MQHVCEYD
-175 EHGTVITVQ
+175 EAEGTVITVQ

-205 FAENVPQEFV
+205 FAGEVPQEFAS
-215 TYMKEHTEYMEE
+215 YMRSHTEYMEE

-237 MSGSWREVFGAV
+237 EKGSWSEVFGAA
-249 AEELFSAYHIASYV
+249 AEEIFSAYHVASFV

-271 EVYDLPMAV
+271 DAYDLPMTV
-280 NCWLDKE
+280 NCWLDKA
-287 ADHPGDYPSGGPVAR
+287 ADTPGDYPSGGPVAR
-302 VHEVWDYCAPSID
+302 VHEVWEYCAPSID

-334 KSGTN
+334 KGGTN

-379 FSAAQGFLFGMDVTD
+379 FSAAQGYLFGMDVTD

-404 EYAALGNLLREAM
+404 EYAALGKILREAM
-417 PLIAERYGTKELQ
+417 PLLAERYGTTDLQ
-430 AVSAEHETEAKAA
+430 AVCAEREAEKKKS
-443 LHLPEDMN
+443 LGLPEDMN
-451 PMQRMMAEAAAS
+451 PMERLMAEAAAS

-473 TANFGSM
+473 SAGFGGM
-480 MRQRNDGALL
+480 MRPRNDGVLL
-490 IFQTG
+490 VCRTK
-495 ENEVCM
+495 ENEVYM
-501 IGEQCDISLFS
+501 IGEQCDIQLFS
-512 ADTDKTNLDILLL
+512 ADSEKTNLDILRL
-525 EEGTFEKGAFIP
+525 EEGTFENGAFVP
-537 GRRFNGDESA
+537 GRRFNGDEAA
-547 QLKLE
+547 QLKLD
-552 KPGALRLRW
+552 KPGVLRLQW

>member
-1 MMQRPCI
+1 MERPCI
-8 AEKGSKRVLLVDG
+8 AEKGNQKVLLVDG

-41 MEHIWDTADALGM
+41 MEQIWKIADDLGM
-54 NSLLLPVTWEIIEP
+54 NSLLLPVTWEMVEP
-68 VEGEFHFEVVDQLI
+68 VEGEFHFEVLDQLI
-82 DQARAHNMRIGV
+82 DQAREYGMKIGI

-103 ECMYVPEWVK
+103 ECMYAPEWVK
-113 RDTERFHRAQIVKGK
+113 RDLERFHRGQIVKGK

-143 PYTSIS
+143 PYTTIS
-149 YLSENTMQADA
+149 YLSENAMQADA
-160 RAFAKLM
+160 RAFGKM
-167 EHIGAYDG
+167 MQHVCEYD
-175 EHGTVITVQ
+175 EAEGTVITVQ

-205 FAENVPQEFV
+205 FAGEVPQEFAS
-215 TYMKEHTEYMEE
+215 YMRSHTEYMEA

-237 MSGSWREVFGAV
+237 EKGSWSKVFGAA
-249 AEELFSAYHIASYV
+249 AEEIFSAYHVASFV

-271 EVYDLPMAV
+271 DAYDLPMTV
-280 NCWLDKE
+280 NCWLDKA
-287 ADHPGDYPSGGPVAR
+287 ADTPGDYPSGGPVAR

-334 KSGTN
+334 KGGTN

-379 FSAAQGFLFGMDVTD
+379 FSSVQGYLFGMDVTD

-404 EYAALGNLLREAM
+404 EYAALGKILREAM
-417 PLIAERYGTKELQ
+417 PLLAERYGTTDLQ
-430 AVSAEHETEAKAA
+430 AVCAEREAEKKKS
-443 LHLPEDMN
+443 LGLPEDMN
-451 PMQRMMAEAAAS
+451 PMERLMAEAAAT

-473 TANFGSM
+473 SAGFGGM
-480 MRQRNDGALL
+480 MRPRNDGVLL
-490 IFQTG
+490 VCRTK
-495 ENEVCM
+495 ENEVYM
-501 IGEQCDISLFS
+501 IGEQCDIQLFS
-512 ADTDKTNLDILLL
+512 ADREKTNLDILRV
-525 EEGTFEKGAFIP
+525 EEGTFENGAFVP
-537 GRRFNGDESA
+537 GRRFNGDEAA
-547 QLKLE
+547 QLKLD
-552 KPGALRLRW
+552 KPGVLRLQW

>member
-1 MMQRPCI
+1 MERPCI
-8 AEKGSKRVLLVDG
+8 TEKGNQKVLLVDG

-41 MEHIWDTADALGM
+41 MEQIWKIAEELGM
-54 NSLLLPVTWEIIEP
+54 NSLLLPVTWEMVEP
-68 VEGEFHFEVVDQLI
+68 VEGEFHFEILDQLI
-82 DQARAHNMRIGV
+82 DQAREYGMKIGL

-103 ECMYVPEWVK
+103 ECMYAPEWVK
-113 RDTERFHRAQIVKGK
+113 RDLERFHRGQIVKGK

-143 PYTSIS
+143 PYTTIS
-149 YLSENTMQADA
+149 YLSENAMQADA
-160 RAFAKLM
+160 RAFGKM
-167 EHIGAYDG
+167 MQHVREYDEAY
-175 EHGTVITVQ
+175 GTVITVQ

-205 FAENVPQEFV
+205 FAGEVPQEFAS
-215 TYMKEHTEYMEE
+215 YMRSHTEYMEE
-227 DVRAAVEAGA
+227 DIRAAVEAGA
-237 MSGSWREVFGAV
+237 EKGSWSEVFGTA
-249 AEELFSAYHIASYV
+249 AEEIFSAYHVASFV

-271 EVYDLPMAV
+271 DAYELPMAV
-280 NCWLDKE
+280 NCWLDKA
-287 ADHPGDYPSGGPVAR
+287 ADTPGDYPSGGPVAR

-334 KSGTN
+334 KGGTN

-379 FSAAQGFLFGMDVTD
+379 FSAAQGYLFGMDVTD

-404 EYAALGNLLREAM
+404 EYAALGKILREAM
-417 PLIAERYGTKELQ
+417 PLLAVRYGTTDLQ
-430 AVSAEHETEAKAA
+430 AVCAEREAEKKKA
-443 LHLPEDMN
+443 LGLPEDMN
-451 PMQRMMAEAAAS
+451 PMERMMAEAAAT

-473 TANFGSM
+473 SAGFGGM
-480 MRQRNDGALL
+480 MRPRNDGVLL
-490 IFQTG
+490 VCRTK
-495 ENEVCM
+495 ENEVYM
-501 IGEQCDISLFS
+501 IGEQCDIQLFS
-512 ADTDKTNLDILLL
+512 ADSEQTNLDILRL
-525 EEGTFEKGAFIP
+525 EEGTFENGVFVP
-537 GRRFNGDESA
+537 GRRFNGDETA
-547 QLKLE
+547 QLKLD
-552 KPGALRLRW
+552 KPGVLRLQW

>member
-1 MMQRPCI
+1 MERPCI
-8 AEKGSKRVLLVDG
+8 AEKRNQKVLLVDG

-41 MEHIWDTADALGM
+41 MEQIWKIADDLGM
-54 NSLLLPVTWEIIEP
+54 NSLLLPVTWEMVEP
-68 VEGEFHFEVVDQLI
+68 VEGEFHFEVLDQLI
-82 DQARAHNMRIGV
+82 DQAREYGMKIGI

-103 ECMYVPEWVK
+103 ECMYAPEWVK
-113 RDTERFHRAQIVKGK
+113 RDLERFHRGQIVKGK

-143 PYTSIS
+143 PYTTIS
-149 YLSENTMQADA
+149 YLSENAMQADA
-160 RAFAKLM
+160 RAFGKM
-167 EHIGAYDG
+167 MQHVREYD
-175 EHGTVITVQ
+175 EAEGTVITVQ

-205 FAENVPQEFV
+205 FAGEVPQEFAS
-215 TYMKEHTEYMEE
+215 YMRSHTEYMEE
-227 DVRAAVEAGA
+227 DIRAAVEAGA
-237 MSGSWREVFGAV
+237 EKGSWNEVFGAA
-249 AEELFSAYHIASYV
+249 AEEIFSAYHVASFV

-271 EVYDLPMAV
+271 DAYDLPMTA
-280 NCWLDKE
+280 NCWLDKA
-287 ADHPGDYPSGGPVAR
+287 ADTPGDYPSGGPVAR

-323 PYFNKVCDRFV
+323 PYFNKVCDSFV

-379 FSAAQGFLFGMDVTD
+379 FSAAQGYLFGMDVTD

-404 EYAALGNLLREAM
+404 EYAALGKILREAM
-417 PLIAERYGTKELQ
+417 PLLAERYGTTDLQ
-430 AVSAEHETEAKAA
+430 AVCAEREAEKKKS
-443 LHLPEDMN
+443 LGLPEDMN
-451 PMQRMMAEAAAS
+451 PMERMMAEAAAT
-463 TKMIFGDLGV
+463 TKMSFGDLGV
-473 TANFGSM
+473 SAGFGGM
-480 MRQRNDGALL
+480 MRPRNDGVLL
-490 IFQTG
+490 VCRTK
-495 ENEVCM
+495 ENEVYM
-501 IGEQCDISLFS
+501 IGEQCDIQLFS
-512 ADTDKTNLDILLL
+512 ADSEKTNLDILRL
-525 EEGTFEKGAFIP
+525 EEGTFEKGAFVP
-537 GRRFNGDESA
+537 GRRFNGDEAA
-547 QLKLE
+547 QLKLD
-552 KPGALRLRW
+552 KPGVLRLQW

>member
-1 MMQRPCI
+1 MERPCI
-8 AEKGSKRVLLVDG
+8 AEKGNQKVLLVDG
-21 KPFIMLAGEVHNS
+21 KPFIMLAGEIHNS

-41 MEHIWDTADALGM
+41 MEQIWKIADDLGM
-54 NSLLLPVTWEIIEP
+54 NSLLLPVTWEMVEP
-68 VEGEFHFEVVDQLI
+68 VEGEFHFEVLDQLI
-82 DQARAHNMRIGV
+82 DQAREYGMKIGI

-103 ECMYVPEWVK
+103 ECMYAPEWVK
-113 RDTERFHRAQIVKGK
+113 RDLERFHRGQIVKGK

-143 PYTSIS
+143 PYTTIS
-149 YLSENTMQADA
+149 YLSENAMQADA
-160 RAFAKLM
+160 RAFGRM
-167 EHIGAYDG
+167 MQHVCEYD
-175 EHGTVITVQ
+175 EAEGTVITVQ

-205 FAENVPQEFV
+205 FAGEVPQEFAS
-215 TYMKEHTEYMEE
+215 YMRSHTEYMEE

-237 MSGSWREVFGAV
+237 EKGSWSEVFGAA
-249 AEELFSAYHIASYV
+249 AEEIFSAYHVASFV
-263 EYVAKAGK
+263 ECVAKAGK
-271 EVYDLPMAV
+271 DAYDLPMTV
-280 NCWLDKE
+280 NCWLDKA
-287 ADHPGDYPSGGPVAR
+287 ADTPGDYPSGGPVAR

-334 KSGTN
+334 KGGTN

-379 FSAAQGFLFGMDVTD
+379 FSAAQGYLFGMDVTD

-404 EYAALGNLLREAM
+404 EYAALGKIMREAM
-417 PLIAERYGTKELQ
+417 PLLAERYGTTDLQ
-430 AVSAEHETEAKAA
+430 AVCAEREAEKKKS
-443 LHLPEDMN
+443 LGLPEDMN
-451 PMQRMMAEAAAS
+451 PMERLMAEAAAT

-473 TANFGSM
+473 SAGFGGM
-480 MRQRNDGALL
+480 MRPRNDGVLL
-490 IFQTG
+490 VCRTK
-495 ENEVCM
+495 ENEVYM
-501 IGEQCDISLFS
+501 IGEQCDIQLFS
-512 ADTDKTNLDILLL
+512 ADSEKTNLDILRV
-525 EEGTFEKGAFIP
+525 EEGTFENGAFVP
-537 GRRFNGDESA
+537 GRRFNGDEAA
-547 QLKLE
+547 QLKLD
-552 KPGALRLRW
+552 KPGVLRLQW

>member
-1 MMQRPCI
+1 MERPCI
-8 AEKGSKRVLLVDG
+8 TEKGNQKVLLVDG

-41 MEHIWDTADALGM
+41 MEQIWKIADDLGM
-54 NSLLLPVTWEIIEP
+54 NSLLLPVTWEMVEP
-68 VEGEFHFEVVDQLI
+68 VEGEFHFEVLDQLI
-82 DQARAHNMRIGV
+82 DQAREYGMKIGL

-103 ECMYVPEWVK
+103 ECMYAPEWVK
-113 RDTERFHRAQIVKGK
+113 RDLERFHRGQIVKGK

-143 PYTSIS
+143 PYTTIS
-149 YLSENTMQADA
+149 YLSENAMQADA
-160 RAFAKLM
+160 RAFGKM
-167 EHIGAYDG
+167 MQHVREYDEAY
-175 EHGTVITVQ
+175 GTVITVQ

-205 FAENVPQEFV
+205 FAGEVPQEFAS
-215 TYMKEHTEYMEE
+215 YMRSHTEYMEE

-237 MSGSWREVFGAV
+237 EKGSWSEVFGAV
-249 AEELFSAYHIASYV
+249 AEEIFSAYHVASFV

-271 EVYDLPMAV
+271 DVYDLPMAA
-280 NCWLDKE
+280 NCWLDKA
-287 ADHPGDYPSGGPVAR
+287 ADTPGDYPSGGPVAR

-379 FSAAQGFLFGMDVTD
+379 FSAAQGYLFGMDVTD

-404 EYAALGNLLREAM
+404 EYAALGKILREAM
-417 PLIAERYGTKELQ
+417 PLLAERYGTTDLQ
-430 AVSAEHETEAKAA
+430 AVCAEREAEKKKS
-443 LHLPEDMN
+443 LGLPEDMN
-451 PMQRMMAEAAAS
+451 PMERMLAEAAAA

-473 TANFGSM
+473 SAGFGGM
-480 MRQRNDGALL
+480 MRPRNDGALL
-490 IFQTG
+490 VCRTK
-495 ENEVCM
+495 ENEVYM
-501 IGEQCDISLFS
+501 IGEQCDIQLFS
-512 ADTDKTNLDILLL
+512 ADSEKTNLDILRL
-525 EEGTFEKGAFIP
+525 EEGTFENGVFVP
-537 GRRFNGDESA
+537 GRRFNGDETA
-547 QLKLE
+547 QLKLDR
-552 KPGALRLRW
+552 PGVLRLQW

>member
-1 MMQRPCI
+1 MERPCI
-8 AEKGSKRVLLVDG
+8 TEKGNQKVLLVDG
-21 KPFIMLAGEVHNS
+21 KPFIMLAGEIHNS

-41 MEHIWDTADALGM
+41 MEQIWKIADDLGM
-54 NSLLLPVTWEIIEP
+54 NSLLLPVTWEMVEP
-68 VEGEFHFEVVDQLI
+68 VEGEFHFEVLDQLI
-82 DQARAHNMRIGV
+82 DQAREYGMKIGI

-103 ECMYVPEWVK
+103 ECMYAPEWVK
-113 RDTERFHRAQIVKGK
+113 RDLERFQRGQIVKGK

-143 PYTSIS
+143 PYTTIS
-149 YLSENTMQADA
+149 YLSENAMQADA
-160 RAFAKLM
+160 RAFGKM
-167 EHIGAYDG
+167 MQHVREYD
-175 EHGTVITVQ
+175 EAEGTVITVQ

-205 FAENVPQEFV
+205 FAGEVPQEFAS
-215 TYMKEHTEYMEE
+215 YMRSHTEYMEE

-237 MSGSWREVFGAV
+237 EKGSWSEVFGAA
-249 AEELFSAYHIASYV
+249 AEEIFSAYHVASFV

-271 EVYDLPMAV
+271 DAYDLPMTA
-280 NCWLDKE
+280 NCWLDKA
-287 ADHPGDYPSGGPVAR
+287 ADTPGDYPSGGPVAR

-323 PYFNKVCDRFV
+323 PYFNKVCDSFV

-379 FSAAQGFLFGMDVTD
+379 FSAAQGYLFGMDVTD

-404 EYAALGNLLREAM
+404 EYAALGKILREAM
-417 PLIAERYGTKELQ
+417 PLLAERYGTTDLQ
-430 AVSAEHETEAKAA
+430 AVCAEREAEKKKS
-443 LHLPEDMN
+443 LGLPEDMN
-451 PMQRMMAEAAAS
+451 PMERMMAEAAAT

-473 TANFGSM
+473 SAGFGGM
-480 MRQRNDGALL
+480 MRPRNDGVLL
-490 IFQTG
+490 VCRTK
-495 ENEVCM
+495 ENEVYM
-501 IGEQCDISLFS
+501 IGEQCDIQLFS
-512 ADTDKTNLDILLL
+512 ADSEKTNLDILRL
-525 EEGTFEKGAFIP
+525 EEGTFEKGAFVP
-537 GRRFNGDESA
+537 GRRFNGDEAA
-547 QLKLE
+547 QLKLD
-552 KPGALRLRW
+552 KPGVLRLQW

>member
-1 MMQRPCI
+1 MERPCI
-8 AEKGSKRVLLVDG
+8 TEKGNQKVLLVDG
-21 KPFIMLAGEVHNS
+21 KPFIMLAGEIHNS

-41 MEHIWDTADALGM
+41 MEQIWKIADDLGM
-54 NSLLLPVTWEIIEP
+54 NSLLLPVTWEMVEP
-68 VEGEFHFEVVDQLI
+68 VEGEFHFEVLDQLI
-82 DQARAHNMRIGV
+82 DQAREYGMKIGI

-103 ECMYVPEWVK
+103 ECMYAPEWVK
-113 RDTERFHRAQIVKGK
+113 RDLERFHRGQIVKGK

-143 PYTSIS
+143 PYTTIS
-149 YLSENTMQADA
+149 YLSENAMQADA
-160 RAFAKLM
+160 RAFGKM
-167 EHIGAYDG
+167 MQHVREYDEAY
-175 EHGTVITVQ
+175 GTVVTVQ

-192 GNAREVSDEADAA
+192 GNAREVSNEADAA
-205 FAENVPQEFV
+205 FAGEVPQEFAS
-215 TYMKEHTEYMEE
+215 YMRSHTEYMEE
-227 DVRAAVEAGA
+227 DIRAAVEAGA
-237 MSGSWREVFGAV
+237 EKGSWSEVFGAV
-249 AEELFSAYHIASYV
+249 AEEIFSAYHVASFI

-271 EVYDLPMAV
+271 DAYELPMTA
-280 NCWLDKE
+280 NCWLDKA
-287 ADHPGDYPSGGPVAR
+287 ADTPGDYPSGGPVAR

-379 FSAAQGFLFGMDVTD
+379 FSAAQGYLFGMDVTD

-404 EYAALGNLLREAM
+404 EYAALGKILREAM
-417 PLIAERYGTKELQ
+417 PLLAERYGTTDLQ
-430 AVSAEHETEAKAA
+430 AVCAEREAEKKKS
-443 LHLPEDMN
+443 LGLPEDMN
-451 PMQRMMAEAAAS
+451 PMERMMAEAAAA

-473 TANFGSM
+473 SAGFGGM
-480 MRQRNDGALL
+480 MRPRNDGALL
-490 IFQTG
+490 VCRTK
-495 ENEVCM
+495 ENEVYM
-501 IGEQCDISLFS
+501 IGEQCDIQLFS
-512 ADTDKTNLDILLL
+512 TDSEKTNLDILRL
-525 EEGTFEKGAFIP
+525 EEGTFENGVFVP
-537 GRRFNGDESA
+537 GRRFNGDETA
-547 QLKLE
+547 QLKLD
-552 KPGALRLRW
+552 KPGVLRLQW

>member
-1 MMQRPCI
+1 MERPCI
-8 AEKGSKRVLLVDG
+8 AEKGNQKVLLVDG

-41 MEHIWDTADALGM
+41 MEQIWKIAEELGM
-54 NSLLLPVTWEIIEP
+54 NSLLLPVTWEMVEP
-68 VEGEFHFEVVDQLI
+68 VEGEFHFEILDQLI
-82 DQARAHNMRIGV
+82 DQAREHGMKIGL

-103 ECMYVPEWVK
+103 ECMYAPEWVK
-113 RDTERFHRAQIVKGK
+113 RDLERFHRGQIVKGK

-143 PYTSIS
+143 PYTTIS
-149 YLSENTMQADA
+149 YLSENAMQADA
-160 RAFAKLM
+160 RAFGKM
-167 EHIGAYDG
+167 MQHVREYDEAY
-175 EHGTVITVQ
+175 GTVITVQ

-205 FAENVPQEFV
+205 FAGEVPQEFAS
-215 TYMKEHTEYMEE
+215 YMRSHTEYMEE

-237 MSGSWREVFGAV
+237 EKGSWSEVFGAV
-249 AEELFSAYHIASYV
+249 AEEIFSAYHVASFV

-271 EVYDLPMAV
+271 DAYDLPMAV
-280 NCWLDKE
+280 NCWLDKA
-287 ADHPGDYPSGGPVAR
+287 ADTLGDYPSGGPVAR

-379 FSAAQGFLFGMDVTD
+379 FSAAQGYLFGMDVTD

-404 EYAALGNLLREAM
+404 EYAALGKILREAM
-417 PLIAERYGTKELQ
+417 PLLAERYGTTDLQ
-430 AVSAEHETEAKAA
+430 AVCAEREAEKKKS
-443 LHLPEDMN
+443 LGLPEDMN
-451 PMQRMMAEAAAS
+451 PMERMMAEAAAA

-473 TANFGSM
+473 SAGFGGM
-480 MRQRNDGALL
+480 MRPRNDGALL
-490 IFQTG
+490 VCRTK
-495 ENEVCM
+495 ENEVYM
-501 IGEQCDISLFS
+501 IGEQCDIQLFS
-512 ADTDKTNLDILLL
+512 TDSEKTNLDILRL
-525 EEGTFEKGAFIP
+525 EEGTFENGVFVP
-537 GRRFNGDESA
+537 GRRFNGDETA
-547 QLKLE
+547 QLKLD
-552 KPGALRLRW
+552 KPGVLRLQW

>member
-1 MMQRPCI
+1 MERPCI
-8 AEKGSKRVLLVDG
+8 AEKGNQKVLLVDG
-21 KPFIMLAGEVHNS
+21 KPFIMLAGEIHNS

-41 MEHIWDTADALGM
+41 MEQIWKIADDLGM
-54 NSLLLPVTWEIIEP
+54 NSLLLPVTWEMVEP
-68 VEGEFHFEVVDQLI
+68 VEGEFHFEVLDQLI
-82 DQARAHNMRIGV
+82 DQAREYGMKIGI

-103 ECMYVPEWVK
+103 ECMYAPEWVK
-113 RDTERFHRAQIVKGK
+113 RDLERFHRGQIVKGK

-143 PYTSIS
+143 PYTTIS
-149 YLSENTMQADA
+149 YLSENAMQADA
-160 RAFAKLM
+160 RAFGRM
-167 EHIGAYDG
+167 MQHVCEYD
-175 EHGTVITVQ
+175 EAEGTVITVQ

-205 FAENVPQEFV
+205 FAGEVPQEFAS
-215 TYMKEHTEYMEE
+215 YMRSHTEYMEE

-237 MSGSWREVFGAV
+237 EKGSWSEVFGAA
-249 AEELFSAYHIASYV
+249 AEEIFSAYHVASFV
-263 EYVAKAGK
+263 ECVAKAGK
-271 EVYDLPMAV
+271 DAYDLPMTV
-280 NCWLDKE
+280 NCWLDKA
-287 ADHPGDYPSGGPVAR
+287 ADTPGDYPSGGPVAR

-334 KSGTN
+334 KGGTN

-379 FSAAQGFLFGMDVTD
+379 FSAAQGYLFGMDVTD

-404 EYAALGNLLREAM
+404 EYAALGKILREAM
-417 PLIAERYGTKELQ
+417 PLLAERYGTTDLQ
-430 AVSAEHETEAKAA
+430 AVCAEREAEKKKS
-443 LHLPEDMN
+443 LGLPEDMN
-451 PMQRMMAEAAAS
+451 PMERMMAEAAAT

-473 TANFGSM
+473 SAGFGGM
-480 MRQRNDGALL
+480 MRPRNDGVLL
-490 IFQTG
+490 VCRTK
-495 ENEVCM
+495 ENEVYM
-501 IGEQCDISLFS
+501 IGEQCDIQLFS
-512 ADTDKTNLDILLL
+512 ADSEKTNLDILRV
-525 EEGTFEKGAFIP
+525 EEGTFENGAFVP
-537 GRRFNGDESA
+537 GRRFNGDEAA
-547 QLKLE
+547 QLKLD
-552 KPGALRLRW
+552 KPGVLRLQW

>member
-1 MMQRPCI
+1 MERPCI
-8 AEKGSKRVLLVDG
+8 TEKGNQKVLLVDG

-41 MEHIWDTADALGM
+41 MEQIWKIADDLGM
-54 NSLLLPVTWEIIEP
+54 NSLLLPVTWEMVEP
-68 VEGEFHFEVVDQLI
+68 VEGEFHFEVLDQLI
-82 DQARAHNMRIGV
+82 DQAREYGMKIGI

-103 ECMYVPEWVK
+103 ECMYAPEWVK
-113 RDTERFHRAQIVKGK
+113 RDLERFHRGQIVKGK

-143 PYTSIS
+143 PYTTIS
-149 YLSENTMQADA
+149 YLSENAMQADA
-160 RAFAKLM
+160 RAFGRM
-167 EHIGAYDG
+167 MQHVCEYD
-175 EHGTVITVQ
+175 EAEGTVITVQ

-205 FAENVPQEFV
+205 FAGEVPQEFAS
-215 TYMKEHTEYMEE
+215 YMRSHTEYMEE

-237 MSGSWREVFGAV
+237 EKGSWSEVFGAA
-249 AEELFSAYHIASYV
+249 AEEIFSAYHVASFV

-271 EVYDLPMAV
+271 DAYDLPMTV
-280 NCWLDKE
+280 NCWLDKA
-287 ADHPGDYPSGGPVAR
+287 ADTPGDYPSGGPVAR

-334 KSGTN
+334 KGGTN

-379 FSAAQGFLFGMDVTD
+379 FSAAQGYLFGMDVTD

-404 EYAALGNLLREAM
+404 EYAALGKILREAM
-417 PLIAERYGTKELQ
+417 PLLAERYGTTDLQ
-430 AVSAEHETEAKAA
+430 AVCAEREAEKKKS
-443 LHLPEDMN
+443 LGLPEDMN
-451 PMQRMMAEAAAS
+451 PMERLMAEAAAT

-473 TANFGSM
+473 SAGFGGM
-480 MRQRNDGALL
+480 MRPRNDGVLL
-490 IFQTG
+490 VCRTK
-495 ENEVCM
+495 ENEVYM
-501 IGEQCDISLFS
+501 IGEQCDIQLFS
-512 ADTDKTNLDILLL
+512 ADSEKTNLDILRV
-525 EEGTFEKGAFIP
+525 EEGTFENGAFVP
-537 GRRFNGDESA
+537 GRRFNGDEAA
-547 QLKLE
+547 QLKLD
-552 KPGALRLRW
+552 KPGVLRLQW

>member
-1 MMQRPCI
+1 MERPCI
-8 AEKGSKRVLLVDG
+8 AEKGNQKVLLVDG
-21 KPFIMLAGEVHNS
+21 KPFIMLAGELHNS

-41 MEHIWDTADALGM
+41 MEQIWKIAEELGM
-54 NSLLLPVTWEIIEP
+54 NSLLLPVTWEMVEP
-68 VEGEFHFEVVDQLI
+68 VEGEFHFEVLDQLI
-82 DQARAHNMRIGV
+82 DQAREYGMKIGL

-103 ECMYVPEWVK
+103 ECMYAPEWVK
-113 RDTERFHRAQIVKGK
+113 RDLERFHRGQIVKGK

-143 PYTSIS
+143 PYTTIS
-149 YLSENTMQADA
+149 YLSENAMQADA
-160 RAFAKLM
+160 RAFRKM
-167 EHIGAYDG
+167 MQHVREYDEAY
-175 EHGTVITVQ
+175 GTVITVQ

-205 FAENVPQEFV
+205 FAGEVPQEFAS
-215 TYMKEHTEYMEE
+215 YMRSHTKYMEE
-227 DVRAAVEAGA
+227 DIRAAVEAGA
-237 MSGSWREVFGAV
+237 EKGSWSEVFGAM
-249 AEELFSAYHIASYV
+249 AEEIFSAYHVASFV

-271 EVYDLPMAV
+271 DAYELPMAA
-280 NCWLDKE
+280 NCWLDKA
-287 ADHPGDYPSGGPVAR
+287 ADTPGDYPSGGPVAR

-379 FSAAQGFLFGMDVTD
+379 FSAAQGYLFGMDVTD

-404 EYAALGNLLREAM
+404 EYAALGKILREAM
-417 PLIAERYGTKELQ
+417 PLLAERYGTTDLQ
-430 AVSAEHETEAKAA
+430 AVCAEREAEKKKS
-443 LHLPEDMN
+443 LGLPEDMN
-451 PMQRMMAEAAAS
+451 PMERMMAEAAAA

-473 TANFGSM
+473 SAGFGGM
-480 MRQRNDGALL
+480 MRPRNDGALL
-490 IFQTG
+490 VCRTK
-495 ENEVCM
+495 ENEVYM
-501 IGEQCDISLFS
+501 IGEQCDIQLFS
-512 ADTDKTNLDILLL
+512 ADSEKTNLDILRL
-525 EEGTFEKGAFIP
+525 EEGTFENGVFVP
-537 GRRFNGDESA
+537 GRRFNGDETA
-547 QLKLE
+547 QLKLD
-552 KPGALRLRW
+552 KPGVLRLQW

>member
-1 MMQRPCI
+1 MERPCI
-8 AEKGSKRVLLVDG
+8 TEKGNQKVLLVDG
-21 KPFIMLAGEVHNS
+21 KPFIMLAGEIHNS

-41 MEHIWDTADALGM
+41 MEQIWKIADDLGM
-54 NSLLLPVTWEIIEP
+54 NSLLLPVTWEMVEP
-68 VEGEFHFEVVDQLI
+68 VEGEFHFEVLDQLI
-82 DQARAHNMRIGV
+82 DQAREYGMKIGI

-103 ECMYVPEWVK
+103 ECMYAPEWVK
-113 RDTERFHRAQIVKGK
+113 RDLERFHRGQIVKGK

-143 PYTSIS
+143 PYTTIS
-149 YLSENTMQADA
+149 YLSENAMQADA
-160 RAFAKLM
+160 RAFGKM
-167 EHIGAYDG
+167 MQHVCEYD
-175 EHGTVITVQ
+175 EAEGTVITVQ

-205 FAENVPQEFV
+205 FAGEVPQEFAS
-215 TYMKEHTEYMEE
+215 YMRSHTEYMEE

-237 MSGSWREVFGAV
+237 EKGSWSEVFGAV
-249 AEELFSAYHIASYV
+249 AEEIFSAYHVASFV

-271 EVYDLPMAV
+271 DAYDLPMAV
-280 NCWLDKE
+280 NCWLDKA
-287 ADHPGDYPSGGPVAR
+287 ADTLGDYPSGGPVAR

-379 FSAAQGFLFGMDVTD
+379 FSAAQGYLFGMDVTD

-404 EYAALGNLLREAM
+404 EYAALGKILREAM
-417 PLIAERYGTKELQ
+417 PLLAERYGTTDLQ
-430 AVSAEHETEAKAA
+430 AVCAEREAEKKKS
-443 LHLPEDMN
+443 LGLPEDMN
-451 PMQRMMAEAAAS
+451 PMERMLAEAAAA

-473 TANFGSM
+473 SVGFGGM
-480 MRQRNDGALL
+480 MRPRNDGALL
-490 IFQTG
+490 VCRTK
-495 ENEVCM
+495 ENEVYM
-501 IGEQCDISLFS
+501 IGEQCDIQLFS
-512 ADTDKTNLDILLL
+512 ADSEKMNLDILRV
-525 EEGTFEKGAFIP
+525 EEGTFENGVFVP
-537 GRRFNGDESA
+537 GRRFNGDEAA
-547 QLKLE
+547 QLKLD
-552 KPGALRLRW
+552 KPGVLRLQW

>member
-1 MMQRPCI
+1 MERPCI
-8 AEKGSKRVLLVDG
+8 AEKGNQKVLLVDG
-21 KPFIMLAGEVHNS
+21 KPFIMLAGEIHNS

-41 MEHIWDTADALGM
+41 MEQIWKIADDLGM
-54 NSLLLPVTWEIIEP
+54 NSLLLPVTWEMVEP
-68 VEGEFHFEVVDQLI
+68 VEGEFHFEVLDQLI
-82 DQARAHNMRIGV
+82 DQAREYGMKIGI

-103 ECMYVPEWVK
+103 ECMYAPEWVK
-113 RDTERFHRAQIVKGK
+113 RDLERFHRGQIVKGK

-143 PYTSIS
+143 PYTTIS
-149 YLSENTMQADA
+149 YLSENAMQADA
-160 RAFAKLM
+160 RAFGRM
-167 EHIGAYDG
+167 MQHVCEYD
-175 EHGTVITVQ
+175 EAEGTVITVQ

-205 FAENVPQEFV
+205 FAGEVPQEFAS
-215 TYMKEHTEYMEE
+215 YMRSHTAYMEE

-237 MSGSWREVFGAV
+237 EKGSWSEVFGAA
-249 AEELFSAYHIASYV
+249 AEEIFSAYHVASFV

-271 EVYDLPMAV
+271 DAYDLPMTV
-280 NCWLDKE
+280 NCWLDKA
-287 ADHPGDYPSGGPVAR
+287 ADTPGDYPSGGPVAR

-334 KSGTN
+334 KGGTN

-379 FSAAQGFLFGMDVTD
+379 FSAAQGYLFGMDVTD

-404 EYAALGNLLREAM
+404 EYAALGKILREAM
-417 PLIAERYGTKELQ
+417 PLLAERYGTTDLQ
-430 AVSAEHETEAKAA
+430 AVCAEREAEKKKS
-443 LHLPEDMN
+443 LGLPEDMN
-451 PMQRMMAEAAAS
+451 PMERLMAEAAAT

-473 TANFGSM
+473 SAGFGGM
-480 MRQRNDGALL
+480 MRPRNDGVLL
-490 IFQTG
+490 VCRTK
-495 ENEVCM
+495 ENEVYM
-501 IGEQCDISLFS
+501 IGEQCDIQLFS
-512 ADTDKTNLDILLL
+512 ADSEKTNLDILRV
-525 EEGTFEKGAFIP
+525 EEGTFENGAFVP
-537 GRRFNGDESA
+537 GRRFNGDEAA
-547 QLKLE
+547 QLKLD
-552 KPGALRLRW
+552 KPGVLRLQW

>member
-1 MMQRPCI
+1 MERTCI
-8 AEKGSKRVLLVDG
+8 TEKGNQKVLLVDG

-41 MEHIWDTADALGM
+41 MEQIWKIAEELGM
-54 NSLLLPVTWEIIEP
+54 NSLLLPVTWEMVEP
-68 VEGEFHFEVVDQLI
+68 VEGEFHFEILDQLI
-82 DQARAHNMRIGV
+82 DQAREHGMKIGL

-103 ECMYVPEWVK
+103 ECMYAPEWVK
-113 RDTERFHRAQIVKGK
+113 RDLERFHRGQIVKGK

-143 PYTSIS
+143 PYTTIS
-149 YLSENTMQADA
+149 YLSENAMQADA
-160 RAFAKLM
+160 RAFGKM
-167 EHIGAYDG
+167 MQHVREYDEAY
-175 EHGTVITVQ
+175 GTVITVQ

-205 FAENVPQEFV
+205 FAGEVPQEFAS
-215 TYMKEHTEYMEE
+215 YMRSHTEYMEE
-227 DVRAAVEAGA
+227 DVRAAVEAGEEK
-237 MSGSWREVFGAV
+237 GSWSEVFGAV
-249 AEELFSAYHIASYV
+249 AEEIFSAYHVASFV

-271 EVYDLPMAV
+271 DAYNLPMTV
-280 NCWLDKE
+280 NCWLDKA
-287 ADHPGDYPSGGPVAR
+287 ADTPGDYPSGGPVAR

-379 FSAAQGFLFGMDVTD
+379 FSAAQGYLFGMDVTD

-404 EYAALGNLLREAM
+404 EYAVLGKILREAM
-417 PLIAERYGTKELQ
+417 PLLAERYGTMDLQ
-430 AVSAEHETEAKAA
+430 AVCAEREAEKKKS
-443 LHLPEDMN
+443 LGLPEDMN
-451 PMQRMMAEAAAS
+451 PMERMLAEAAAA

-473 TANFGSM
+473 SAGFGGM
-480 MRQRNDGALL
+480 MRPRNDGALL
-490 IFQTG
+490 VCRTK
-495 ENEVCM
+495 ENEVYM
-501 IGEQCDISLFS
+501 IGEQCDIQLFS
-512 ADTDKTNLDILLL
+512 TDSEKTNLDILRL
-525 EEGTFEKGAFIP
+525 EEGTFENGVFVP
-537 GRRFNGDESA
+537 GRRFNGDETA
-547 QLKLE
+547 QLKLD
-552 KPGALRLRW
+552 KPGVLRLQW

>member
-1 MMQRPCI
+1 MERPCI
-8 AEKGSKRVLLVDG
+8 TEKGNQKVLLVDG
-21 KPFIMLAGEVHNS
+21 KPFIMLAGEIHNS

-41 MEHIWDTADALGM
+41 MEQIWKIADDLGM
-54 NSLLLPVTWEIIEP
+54 NSLLLPVTWEMVEP
-68 VEGEFHFEVVDQLI
+68 VEGEFHFEVLDQLI
-82 DQARAHNMRIGV
+82 DQAREYGMKIGI

-103 ECMYVPEWVK
+103 ECMYAPEWVK
-113 RDTERFHRAQIVKGK
+113 RDLERFHRGQIVKGK

-143 PYTSIS
+143 PYTTIS
-149 YLSENTMQADA
+149 YLSENAMQADA
-160 RAFAKLM
+160 RAFGKM
-167 EHIGAYDG
+167 MQHVCEYD
-175 EHGTVITVQ
+175 EAEGTVITVQ

-205 FAENVPQEFV
+205 FAGEVPQEFAS
-215 TYMKEHTEYMEE
+215 YMRSHTEYMEE

-237 MSGSWREVFGAV
+237 EKGSWSEVFGAV
-249 AEELFSAYHIASYV
+249 AEEIFSAYHVASFV

-271 EVYDLPMAV
+271 DAYDLPMAV
-280 NCWLDKE
+280 NCWLDKA
-287 ADHPGDYPSGGPVAR
+287 ADTLGDYPSGGPVAR

-379 FSAAQGFLFGMDVTD
+379 FSAAQGYLFGMDVTD

-404 EYAALGNLLREAM
+404 EYAALGKILREAM
-417 PLIAERYGTKELQ
+417 PLLAERYGTTDLQ
-430 AVSAEHETEAKAA
+430 AVCAEREAEKKKS
-443 LHLPEDMN
+443 LGLPEDMN
-451 PMQRMMAEAAAS
+451 PMERMMAEAAAA

-473 TANFGSM
+473 SVGFGGM
-480 MRQRNDGALL
+480 MRPRNDGALL
-490 IFQTG
+490 VCRTK
-495 ENEVCM
+495 ENEVYM
-501 IGEQCDISLFS
+501 IGEQCDIQLFS
-512 ADTDKTNLDILLL
+512 TDSEKTNLDILRL
-525 EEGTFEKGAFIP
+525 EEGTFENGVFVP
-537 GRRFNGDESA
+537 GRRFNGDETA
-547 QLKLE
+547 QLKLD
-552 KPGALRLRW
+552 KPGVLRLQW

>member
-1 MMQRPCI
+1 MERPCI
-8 AEKGSKRVLLVDG
+8 AAKGNQKVLLVDG

-41 MEHIWDTADALGM
+41 MEQIWKIADDLGM
-54 NSLLLPVTWEIIEP
+54 NSLLLPVTWEMVEP
-68 VEGEFHFEVVDQLI
+68 VEGEFHFEVLDQLI
-82 DQARAHNMRIGV
+82 DQAREYGMKIGI

-103 ECMYVPEWVK
+103 ECMYAPEWVK
-113 RDTERFHRAQIVKGK
+113 RDLERFHRGQIVKGK

-143 PYTSIS
+143 PYTTIS
-149 YLSENTMQADA
+149 YLSENAMQADA
-160 RAFAKLM
+160 RAFGKM
-167 EHIGAYDG
+167 MQHVREYDEAY
-175 EHGTVITVQ
+175 GTVITVQ

-205 FAENVPQEFV
+205 FAGEVPQEFAS
-215 TYMKEHTEYMEE
+215 YMRSHTEYMEE

-237 MSGSWREVFGAV
+237 EKGSWSEVFGAV
-249 AEELFSAYHIASYV
+249 AEEIFSAYHVASFV

-271 EVYDLPMAV
+271 DVYDLPMAV
-280 NCWLDKE
+280 NCWLDKA
-287 ADHPGDYPSGGPVAR
+287 ADTPGDYPSGGPVAR

-379 FSAAQGFLFGMDVTD
+379 FSAAQGYLFGMDVTD

-404 EYAALGNLLREAM
+404 EYAALGKILREAM
-417 PLIAERYGTKELQ
+417 PLLAERYGTTDLQ
-430 AVSAEHETEAKAA
+430 AVCAEREAEKKKS
-443 LHLPEDMN
+443 LGLPEDMN
-451 PMQRMMAEAAAS
+451 PMERMLAEAAAA

-473 TANFGSM
+473 SVGFGGM
-480 MRQRNDGALL
+480 MRPRNDGALL
-490 IFQTG
+490 VCRTK
-495 ENEVCM
+495 ENEVYM
-501 IGEQCDISLFS
+501 IGEQCDIQLFS
-512 ADTDKTNLDILLL
+512 ADSEKTNLDILRL
-525 EEGTFEKGAFIP
+525 EEGTFENGVFVP
-537 GRRFNGDESA
+537 GRRFNGDEAA
-547 QLKLE
+547 QLKLD
-552 KPGALRLRW
+552 KPGVLRLQW

>member
-1 MMQRPCI
+1 MEKPCI
-8 AEKGSKRVLLVDG
+8 TEKGNQKVLLVDG

-41 MEHIWDTADALGM
+41 MEQIWKIADDLGM
-54 NSLLLPVTWEIIEP
+54 NSLLLPVTWEMVEP
-68 VEGEFHFEVVDQLI
+68 VEGEFHFELLDQLI
-82 DQARAHNMRIGV
+82 DQAREYGMKIGL

-103 ECMYVPEWVK
+103 ECMYAPEWVK
-113 RDTERFHRAQIVKGK
+113 RDLERFHRGQIVKGK
-128 NKAGRRVSPTLPVTI
+128 NKAGRKVSPTLPVTI
-143 PYTSIS
+143 PYTTIS
-149 YLSENTMQADA
+149 YLSENAMQADA
-160 RAFAKLM
+160 RAFGKM
-167 EHIGAYDG
+167 MQHVREYDEAY
-175 EHGTVITVQ
+175 GTVITVQ

-205 FAENVPQEFV
+205 FAGEVPQEFAS
-215 TYMKEHTEYMEE
+215 YMRSHTEYMEE
-227 DVRAAVEAGA
+227 DIRAAVEAGA
-237 MSGSWREVFGAV
+237 EKGSWSDVFGTV
-249 AEELFSAYHIASYV
+249 AEEIFSAYHVASFV

-271 EVYDLPMAV
+271 DAYDLPMAV
-280 NCWLDKE
+280 NCWLDKA
-287 ADHPGDYPSGGPVAR
+287 ADTPGDYPSGGPVAR

-379 FSAAQGFLFGMDVTD
+379 FSAAQGYLFGMDVTD

-404 EYAALGNLLREAM
+404 EYAALGKILREAM
-417 PLIAERYGTKELQ
+417 PLLAERYGTTDLQ
-430 AVSAEHETEAKAA
+430 AVCAEREAEKKKS
-443 LHLPEDMN
+443 LGLPENMN
-451 PMQRMMAEAAAS
+451 PMERIMAEAAAA

-473 TANFGSM
+473 SAGFGGM
-480 MRQRNDGALL
+480 MRPRNDGALL
-490 IFQTG
+490 VCRTK
-495 ENEVCM
+495 ENEVYM
-501 IGEQCDISLFS
+501 IGEQCDIQLFS
-512 ADTDKTNLDILLL
+512 ADSEKTNLDILRL
-525 EEGTFEKGAFIP
+525 EEGTFENGVFVP
-537 GRRFNGDESA
+537 GRRFNGDETA
-547 QLKLE
+547 QLKLD
-552 KPGALRLRW
+552 KPGVLRLQW

>member
-1 MMQRPCI
+1 MERPCI
-8 AEKGSKRVLLVDG
+8 AEKGNQKVLLVDG

-41 MEHIWDTADALGM
+41 MEQIWKIAEELGM
-54 NSLLLPVTWEIIEP
+54 NSLLLPVTWEMVEP
-68 VEGEFHFEVVDQLI
+68 VEGEFHFEVLDQLI
-82 DQARAHNMRIGV
+82 DQAREYGMKIGL

-103 ECMYVPEWVK
+103 ECMYAPEWVK
-113 RDTERFHRAQIVKGK
+113 RDLERFHRGQIVKGK

-143 PYTSIS
+143 PYTTIS
-149 YLSENTMQADA
+149 YLSENAMQADA
-160 RAFAKLM
+160 RAFGKM
-167 EHIGAYDG
+167 MQHVREYDEAY
-175 EHGTVITVQ
+175 GTVITVQ

-205 FAENVPQEFV
+205 FAGEVPQEFAS
-215 TYMKEHTEYMEE
+215 YMRSHTEYMEE

-237 MSGSWREVFGAV
+237 EEGSWRDVFGTA
-249 AEELFSAYHIASYV
+249 AEEIFSAYHVASFV

-271 EVYDLPMAV
+271 DAYDLPMAV
-280 NCWLDKE
+280 NCWLDKA
-287 ADHPGDYPSGGPVAR
+287 ADTPGDYPSGGPVAR

-379 FSAAQGFLFGMDVTD
+379 FSAAQGYLFGMDVTD

-404 EYAALGNLLREAM
+404 EYAALGKILREAM
-417 PLIAERYGTKELQ
+417 PLLAERYGTTDLQ
-430 AVSAEHETEAKAA
+430 AVCAEREAEKKKS
-443 LHLPEDMN
+443 LGLPEDMN
-451 PMQRMMAEAAAS
+451 PMERMLAEAAAA

-473 TANFGSM
+473 SAGFGGM
-480 MRQRNDGALL
+480 MRPRNDGALL
-490 IFQTG
+490 VCRTK
-495 ENEVCM
+495 ENEVYM
-501 IGEQCDISLFS
+501 IGEQCDIQLFS
-512 ADTDKTNLDILLL
+512 TDSEKTNLDILRL
-525 EEGTFEKGAFIP
+525 EEGTFENGVFVP
-537 GRRFNGDESA
+537 GRRFNGDETA
-547 QLKLE
+547 QLKLD
-552 KPGALRLRW
+552 KPGVLRLQW

>member
-1 MMQRPCI
+1 MERPCI
-8 AEKGSKRVLLVDG
+8 TEKGNQKVLLVDG
-21 KPFIMLAGEVHNS
+21 KPFIMLAGEIHNS

-41 MEHIWDTADALGM
+41 MEQIWKIADDLGM
-54 NSLLLPVTWEIIEP
+54 NSLLLPVTWEMVEP
-68 VEGEFHFEVVDQLI
+68 VEGEFHFEVLDQLI
-82 DQARAHNMRIGV
+82 DQAREYGMKIGI

-103 ECMYVPEWVK
+103 ECMYAPEWVK
-113 RDTERFHRAQIVKGK
+113 RDLERFQRGQIVKGK

-143 PYTSIS
+143 PYTTIS
-149 YLSENTMQADA
+149 YLSENAMQADA
-160 RAFAKLM
+160 RAFGKM
-167 EHIGAYDG
+167 MQHVREYD
-175 EHGTVITVQ
+175 EAEGTVITVQ

-205 FAENVPQEFV
+205 FAGEVPQEFAS
-215 TYMKEHTEYMEE
+215 YMRSHTEYMEE

-237 MSGSWREVFGAV
+237 EKGSWSEVFKAA
-249 AEELFSAYHIASYV
+249 AEEIFSAYHVASFV

-271 EVYDLPMAV
+271 DAYDLPMTA
-280 NCWLDKE
+280 NCWLDKA
-287 ADHPGDYPSGGPVAR
+287 ADTPGDYPSGGPVAR

-323 PYFNKVCDRFV
+323 PYFNKVCDSFV
-334 KSGTN
+334 KNGTN

-379 FSAAQGFLFGMDVTD
+379 FSAAQGYLFGMDVTD

-404 EYAALGNLLREAM
+404 EYAALGKILREAM
-417 PLIAERYGTKELQ
+417 SLLAERYGTTDLQ
-430 AVSAEHETEAKAA
+430 ALCAEREAEKKKS
-443 LHLPEDMN
+443 LGLPEDMN
-451 PMQRMMAEAAAS
+451 PMERMMAEAAAT

-473 TANFGSM
+473 SAGFGGM
-480 MRQRNDGALL
+480 MRPRNDGVLL
-490 IFQTG
+490 VCRTK
-495 ENEVCM
+495 ENEVYM
-501 IGEQCDISLFS
+501 IGEQCDIQLFS
-512 ADTDKTNLDILLL
+512 ADSEKTNLDILRL
-525 EEGTFEKGAFIP
+525 EEGTFENGAFVP
-537 GRRFNGDESA
+537 GRRFNGDEAA
-547 QLKLE
+547 QLKLD
-552 KPGALRLRW
+552 KPGVLRLQW